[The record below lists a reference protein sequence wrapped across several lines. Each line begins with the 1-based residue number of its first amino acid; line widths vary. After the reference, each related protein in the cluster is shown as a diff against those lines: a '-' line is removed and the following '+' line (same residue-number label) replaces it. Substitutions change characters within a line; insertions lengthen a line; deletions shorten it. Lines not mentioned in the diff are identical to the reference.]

1 MTSRDEDAVLAA
13 NRTFYRAFVAR
24 DLAAMTALWAEAA
37 PVACIHPGWDAL
49 TGRAAVLA
57 SWRDIFAQAT
67 AIECRA
73 ERVLV
78 FGDSACVICHEQVG
92 GGVLVA
98 TNVFVREGDAWR
110 MVHHQAGG
118 VAPGALAPPTAASDR
133 LH

>member
-1 MTSRDEDAVLAA
+1 MTTPDDDAVLAC
-13 NRTFYRAFVAR
+13 NRTFYRAFVTR
-24 DLAAMTALWAEAA
+24 DLAAMTALWAETA

-57 SWRDIFAQAT
+57 SWRDIFTQAT

-78 FGDSACVICHEQVG
+78 FGDAACVICHEHVG
-92 GGVLVA
+92 GGLLVA
-98 TNVFVREGDAWR
+98 TNLFVREGGAWR

-118 VAPGALAPPTAASDR
+118 VAAGTLASPTPRDR